1 MFKIG
6 DAVHFRNR
14 RDDRYLVA
22 SEPFTNVVVDD
33 DDRAANARGL
43 DCCTVITAYEL
54 LHPETGRRTVA
65 SSDSLVRAYNDEED
79 QPEEA

>member
-1 MFKIG
+1 MYSIG
-6 DAVHFRNR
+6 DAVHLHGR
-14 RDDRYLVA
+14 RDVRYLVA

-43 DCCTVITAYEL
+43 DCCTVVTAYEL

-65 SSDSLVRAYNDEED
+65 SSDALVRAYNDEED
-79 QPEEA
+79 PPEEA